1 MLVPPPF
8 DPATFD
14 TTLDLLG
21 ERAGL
26 LVYQP
31 PAASPTLEAH
41 LADLD
46 TLILSTGAPRVS
58 LVAPGVS
65 AALALHAATQ
75 LGDRIERVALVSPS
89 FPRSSALSMGL
100 PSSLM
105 GAVATHPQAM
115 RVTSRHELVA
125 RAPFLGRGLAKLG
138 VPVPHMPA
146 DATPRPGTAQEG
158 AFLADAIA
166 RAKPP
171 SLDRV
176 EQPVLVVTGAKDAA
190 FPPASARA
198 LVRRLPRGE
207 HVLVPGGTQFLARE
221 YPDLLAVR
229 IEAFL
234 T

>member
-1 MLVPPPF
+1 MVPPPF

-41 LADLD
+41 LADLES
-46 TLILSTGAPRVS
+46 LASSTGASHVS

-65 AALALHAATQ
+65 AALALHAATHF
-75 LGDRIERVALVSPS
+75 GPRVARIALVSPS
-89 FPRSSALSMGL
+89 FPRNVALSMGL

-105 GAVATHPQAM
+105 GSVAAHPQAM
-115 RVTSRHELVA
+115 RVTSRHEIFA
-125 RAPFLGRGLAKLG
+125 RAPFLGRWLGKLG
-138 VPVPHMPA
+138 VQVPHMPA
-146 DATPRPGTAQEG
+146 DATPLPGTAQEG

-166 RAKPP
+166 RAKAPV
-171 SLDRV
+171 LDRI